1 MRELTRLGSLTGK
14 RLTSI
19 LGLSLDGSRLDGVWL
34 RRTNG
39 SAQVQGSFSVA
50 LSLDPLT
57 AAPELVGR
65 EIRNHLDAAEIRE
78 RHCTVALP
86 LKWLLTTHAEIPEL
100 PAADQAELLNIEAER
115 GFPCEVS
122 LLEISTS
129 RSVFGPGK
137 EHALLTGIPRTH
149 LDRLEQVL
157 HAAKLKPLS
166 FSLGITA
173 LQPAGEADSEGVLTL
188 AIGEGQAGM
197 QVSSGGGI
205 VALRVLEGAVEN
217 QGGRIQLK
225 AESLAREARI
235 TLGQLPQAVRD
246 PLKRMMIYGP
256 PDVAQQLAD
265 ELDLRLEA
273 LGFKSTVVRTYAPDE
288 FGIKL
293 PKDTPVSAALS
304 LAARHLSGQKPLFEY
319 LPKRVPGWQRVWKHY
334 TSGKLGSAGVVGIA
348 VLVLVSGLFAYQ
360 EMQLMRLR
368 SQWSGM
374 EPKVRELESLRDQIR
389 QYRSWYDDS
398 ARGLSI
404 LRQLTLAFPED
415 GAVSAKTVEIR
426 DLNTVSCSGVARD
439 NTSLLR
445 MLDKLRGSGGVSE
458 LKVNQIRGKA
468 PQLQFTFDF
477 RWSDRNE
484 N

>member
-1 MRELTRLGSLTGK
+1 MIELTKLGSLTKK
-14 RLTSI
+14 RLTSLVGI
-19 LGLSLDGSRLDGVWL
+19 SLDGSRLEAVWL

-39 SAQVQGSFSVA
+39 SAQIQGSFSVA

-86 LKWLLTTHAEIPEL
+86 LKWLLSTHAEIPEM
-100 PAADQAELLNIEAER
+100 PEADAASLLSVEAEQ

-122 LLEISTS
+122 LLEIATS
-129 RSVFGPGK
+129 RSAMGPGK
-137 EHALLTGIPRTH
+137 EHALLTGMPRTH
-149 LDRLEQVL
+149 LERMEQVL
-157 HAAKLKPLS
+157 HAARLKPLS

-173 LQPAGEADSEGVLTL
+173 LQPAGEAAAEGVLTL
-188 AIGEGQAGM
+188 AIGEGLVGM
-197 QVSSGGGI
+197 QVSAGGGI
-205 VALRVLEGAVEN
+205 VALRVLEGVVVN
-217 QGGRIQLK
+217 QGGRIQLQ
-225 AESLAREARI
+225 AENLAREARI
-235 TLGQLPQAVRD
+235 TLGQLPQPLRD
-246 PLKRMMIYGP
+246 PLKWLKIYGP
-256 PDVAQQLAD
+256 AEAAQQLAD

-273 LGFKSTVVRTYAPDE
+273 LGLKTTVVRNYEAGE

-293 PKDTPVSAALS
+293 PNDTPVSAALS
-304 LAARHLSGQKPLFEY
+304 LAARHLSGQKAVFDY

-334 TSGKLGSAGVVGIA
+334 TSGKLGGMGVAAIGVVLLIGA
-348 VLVLVSGLFAYQ
+348 LFGYQ
-360 EMQLMRLR
+360 QLQLMRLR
-368 SQWSGM
+368 SQWAAMG
-374 EPKVRELESLRDQIR
+374 PKVHELEAVRDQIR
-389 QYRSWYDDS
+389 QYRSWFDDS
-398 ARGLSI
+398 ARGMSI

-415 GAVSAKTVEIR
+415 GAVSAKTVEVR
-426 DLNTVSCSGVARD
+426 DLSTVSCTGVARD

-445 MLDKLRGSGGVSE
+445 TLDKLRASGGVSA

>member
-1 MRELTRLGSLTGK
+1 MTDFKLASLTGK
-14 RLTSI
+14 RLTSL
-19 LGLSLDGSRLDGVWL
+19 LGLSLDGSRLEGVWL

-39 SAQVQGSFSVA
+39 SAQIQGSFSAA

-100 PAADQAELLNIEAER
+100 PEAEKAELLSIEAER

-122 LLEISTS
+122 LLEVATS
-129 RSVFGPGK
+129 RSVIGPGK

-149 LDRLEQVL
+149 LDRLELVL
-157 HAAKLKPLS
+157 HAAKLKPVS

-173 LQPAGEADSEGVLTL
+173 LQPSGDADSEGVLAL
-188 AIGEGQAGM
+188 ALGEGQAGM

-205 VALRVLEGAVEN
+205 VALRVLEGVVEN
-217 QGGRIQLK
+217 QGGRLQPQ

-235 TLGQLPQAVRD
+235 TLGQLPQPMRD
-246 PLKRMMIYGP
+246 PLKRMKIYGP
-256 PDVAQQLAD
+256 PEVAQKLAD

-273 LGFKSTVVRTYAPDE
+273 LGLKTTVVRAYAADE
-288 FGIKL
+288 FGVKL
-293 PKDTPVSAALS
+293 PQGTPVSAALS
-304 LAARHLSGQKPLFEY
+304 LAARHLAGQRPVFEY
-319 LPKRVPGWQRVWKHY
+319 LPKRVPSWQRVWKRY
-334 TSGKLGSAGVVGIA
+334 TSGKLGSAGVVGAAI
-348 VLVLVSGLFAYQ
+348 LVLAVGLFTYQ
-360 EMQLMRLR
+360 ELQLVRLG
-368 SQWSGM
+368 SQWRALA
-374 EPKVRELESLRDQIR
+374 PKVRELETLREQIR
-389 QYRSWYDDS
+389 QYRSWFDDS

-445 MLDKLRGSGGVSE
+445 MLDKLRTSGGVSE

>member
-1 MRELTRLGSLTGK
+1 
-14 RLTSI
+14 
-19 LGLSLDGSRLDGVWL
+19 
-34 RRTNG
+34 
-39 SAQVQGSFSVA
+39 
-50 LSLDPLT
+50 
-57 AAPELVGR
+57 
-65 EIRNHLDAAEIRE
+65 
-78 RHCTVALP
+78 
-86 LKWLLTTHAEIPEL
+86 
-100 PAADQAELLNIEAER
+100 
-115 GFPCEVS
+115 
-122 LLEISTS
+122 
-129 RSVFGPGK
+129 
-137 EHALLTGIPRTH
+137 
-149 LDRLEQVL
+149 
-157 HAAKLKPLS
+157 
-166 FSLGITA
+166 
-173 LQPAGEADSEGVLTL
+173 
-188 AIGEGQAGM
+188 
-197 QVSSGGGI
+197 
-205 VALRVLEGAVEN
+205 LRVLEGAVEN